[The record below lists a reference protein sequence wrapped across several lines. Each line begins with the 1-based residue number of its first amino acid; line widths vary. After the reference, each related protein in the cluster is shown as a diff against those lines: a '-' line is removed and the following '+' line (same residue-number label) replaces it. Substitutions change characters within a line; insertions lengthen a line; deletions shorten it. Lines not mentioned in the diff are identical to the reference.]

1 MKHGKIKP
9 EPITEILR
17 EARRKKRSGEKKKS
31 SHGIF
36 ENLRY
41 ALGIAGNESRMFL
54 LTSILIILG
63 ETAENLTLSYT
74 DKFVVD
80 LATGTGDIVK
90 LSVICVLLIIGTR
103 FFRFIWR
110 ECTQYEDYV
119 EVTKYNYCFQR
130 RLMKKNLETDYENNE
145 KASVNDSLR
154 KATDTAGYMMTVA
167 LRTMRKSA
175 TNAVGVFAFGGI
187 LAVFH
192 PIMLPI
198 VILPAVA
205 SYYINRHKMM
215 WQWCLMDKWQS
226 LERQLEYIR
235 YEGERFHTAKDVRI
249 FGMQRWF
256 GALWGRTTEKRYRWY
271 EQQDVVERRFDILN
285 YCVRAL
291 GNFAAYAF
299 IILQVAGGRITP
311 GEFALY
317 INAISLLN
325 DSVQGWCDNFSGY
338 QWISENMSYI
348 RDYYDM
354 KDKTNRGEGTAL
366 PKGQCEIEFRNV
378 SYTYFG
384 AEEPTIRNISFT
396 LHNGEK
402 LALVGLNGAG
412 KTTLIKLMCGLYTP
426 TDGEILLNGIPV
438 NEYNRTLYFK
448 LFSTVFQDILT
459 LPVTVAENISGS
471 HVPDQERVLDCLK
484 KAGLYESVMA
494 LPQKENTRMG
504 RSLFEDAHEFSGGQ
518 QQKLALAKAL
528 YKDAPVLLLDEPTA
542 ALDPIAEQDMYLQ
555 YAEFAKEKSSVFISH
570 RLSSTRFC
578 DRILLIENGQIKEE
592 GTHTTLMQKGGTYAE
607 LFEMQSSYYREKEAG
622 TDGRDAE

>member
-1 MKHGKIKP
+1 
-9 EPITEILR
+9 
-17 EARRKKRSGEKKKS
+17 
-31 SHGIF
+31 
-36 ENLRY
+36 
-41 ALGIAGNESRMFL
+41 
-54 LTSILIILG
+54 
-63 ETAENLTLSYT
+63 
-74 DKFVVD
+74 
-80 LATGTGDIVK
+80 
-90 LSVICVLLIIGTR
+90 
-103 FFRFIWR
+103 
-110 ECTQYEDYV
+110 
-119 EVTKYNYCFQR
+119 
-130 RLMKKNLETDYENNE
+130 
-145 KASVNDSLR
+145 
-154 KATDTAGYMMTVA
+154 MMTVA

-187 LAVFH
+187 LVVFH

-205 SYYINRHKMM
+205 SYYINRRKMM

-256 GALWGRTTEKRYRWY
+256 GELWSRTTEKRYRWY
-271 EQQDVVERRFDILN
+271 EQQDVVERRFDIAN

-325 DSVQGWCDNFSGY
+325 DSVHGWCDNFSGY

-354 KDKTNRGEGTAL
+354 KDQTNRGEGAAL

-396 LHNGEK
+396 LHKGEK

-426 TDGEILLNGIPV
+426 TEGEILLNGIPV

-471 HVPDQERVLDCLK
+471 HVPDKERVLDCLK
-484 KAGLYESVMA
+484 NAGLYESVMA
-494 LPQKENTRMG
+494 LPKKENTRMG

-592 GTHTTLMQKGGTYAE
+592 GTHTTLMQKGSTYAE